1 MMLRR
6 SIIFIDH
13 ANLFHN
19 LVRLKIRINYVAFR
33 EVLRN
38 DNYLLGAFVYMGIPE
53 RLLPKKYA
61 FIKYLESQGFVIQA
75 KNIRESPSG
84 KKSQK
89 GIDIFI
95 YRDIVELA
103 GEDSFDKAILVSGD
117 SDFVDAIIKLKAMQK
132 EVEIWGFYN
141 SISHRLIKEAG
152 RRNVHF
158 IDGILE
164 DIKY

>member
-1 MMLRR
+1 MLKR

-19 LVRLKIRINYVAFR
+19 LVRLKIRINYTAFR
-33 EVLRN
+33 EILRD

-53 RLLPKKYA
+53 RVLPKKYA
-61 FIKYLESQGFVIQA
+61 FIKYLETQGFVIQA
-75 KNIRESPSG
+75 RNIRESSNG
-84 KKSQK
+84 KKYQK

-117 SDFVDAIIKLKAMQK
+117 SDFVDAIIKLKTMEK

-158 IDGILE
+158 IDNILE